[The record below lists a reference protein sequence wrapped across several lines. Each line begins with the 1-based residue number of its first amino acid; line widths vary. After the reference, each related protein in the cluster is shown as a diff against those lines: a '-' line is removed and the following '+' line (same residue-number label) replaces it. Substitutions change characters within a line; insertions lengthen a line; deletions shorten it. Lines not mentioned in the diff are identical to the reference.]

1 MASSLSN
8 LVNTLVE
15 VIQKIKCKQMNI
27 MVQSGTL
34 LLAAVFENFLNMWFK
49 IYEREPACFLTAL
62 ELEWPA
68 ALNRPK

>member
-34 LLAAVFENFLNMWFK
+34 LLPAVFENFLNMWFK
-49 IYEREPACFLTAL
+49 INEREPACCLTAPG
-62 ELEWPA
+62 LEWPA